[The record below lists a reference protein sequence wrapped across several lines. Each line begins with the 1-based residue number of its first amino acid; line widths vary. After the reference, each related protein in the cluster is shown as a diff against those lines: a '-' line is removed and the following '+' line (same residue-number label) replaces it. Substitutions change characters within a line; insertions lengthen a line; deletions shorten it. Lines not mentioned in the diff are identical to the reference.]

1 MSGKGLISKVN
12 QAGATAG
19 VDVVAGDKIQITH
32 NHAVPAKA
40 ASVVE
45 QLLLKLQHEIETSA
59 EVRETIESLRHY
71 YNRKSHDGVDGLE
84 AKLEK
89 AGRKHETFHA
99 FEKKELFAK
108 LLDKWSL
115 YASAQ
120 EIFVHLLAKAEHEFT
135 MSVLPQLSALK
146 EHEINEV
153 IGEKIVEPIVQECGT
168 TVFQMN
174 HGVAMGMMYW
184 LAEQCFVRWHQ

>member
-1 MSGKGLISKVN
+1 MSGKSLITKVN
-12 QAGATAG
+12 QTGASAGA
-19 VDVVAGDKIQITH
+19 DVVAGDKIEITH
-32 NHAVPAKA
+32 NHPVPAKA
-40 ASVVE
+40 TSVVE

-99 FEKKELFAK
+99 LEKKELFAK

-135 MSVLPQLSALK
+135 MSVLPQISTLK

-153 IGEKIVEPIVQECGT
+153 IGAKIVEPIVEECGT